1 MSILLLLIAA
11 SCLFS
16 LVSSEVK
23 IIIDSEVY
31 SFNDNETD
39 NVLVVTL
46 SREGVKDQVMVVPH
60 LPEAPLEDMVTTALL
75 QQQGVLR
82 ERAAMLAGFMG
93 VPGLSA
99 SFVADLKKERVVVVQ
114 NLRLVDY
121 LVDHYPP
128 QEDSVKLKRI
138 KNDEL

>member
-23 IIIDSEVY
+23 IVIDSEVY
-31 SFNDNETD
+31 SFNETD

-93 VPGLSA
+93 VPGLST

>member
-31 SFNDNETD
+31 QFNETD

-46 SREGVKDQVMVVPH
+46 SREGAKDQVMVVPH

-93 VPGLSA
+93 VPGLST